1 MAEGERRVSMRI
13 RKVALAGVAVLLA
26 GVALAVPSSASAAL
40 PSFTCGT
47 QSSSGAAPTSTDAR
61 VGTHPEGQPAY
72 DRFTLVFEGSQVPG
86 WTAIPKSSSDFTLQ
100 PSGLPV
106 HLAGTAGIRLD
117 LKAPVP
123 GYTGSKA
130 DFKTGF
136 PQLAEVR
143 LLQNFEGVVQWG
155 LGLNHQS
162 CKRIFTL
169 SSPTRLVIDVP
180 H

>member
-1 MAEGERRVSMRI
+1 MRI

-100 PSGLPV
+100 PRGQPV

-123 GYTGSKA
+123 GYTGSKI

-143 LLQNFEGVVQWG
+143 LLQNFEAVVQWG

>member
-1 MAEGERRVSMRI
+1 MGI
-13 RKVALAGVAVLLA
+13 RKVALAAVAVLLA
-26 GVALAVPSSASAAL
+26 GIALAIPSSADAAL
-40 PSFTCGT
+40 PPFTCGT
-47 QSSSGAAPTSTDAR
+47 QSSGGAAPTITDAR

-72 DRFTLVFEGSQVPG
+72 DRFVLVFQGSQAPG
-86 WTAIPKSSSDFTLQ
+86 WKAIPKSSSDFTLQ
-100 PSGLPV
+100 PSGMPV
-106 HLAGTAGIRLD
+106 HLRGTAGIRLD

-123 GYTGSKA
+123 GYTGSTT

-143 LLQNFEGVVQWG
+143 RLQDFEGVVQWG

-169 SSPTRLVIDVP
+169 TNPTRLVVDVP